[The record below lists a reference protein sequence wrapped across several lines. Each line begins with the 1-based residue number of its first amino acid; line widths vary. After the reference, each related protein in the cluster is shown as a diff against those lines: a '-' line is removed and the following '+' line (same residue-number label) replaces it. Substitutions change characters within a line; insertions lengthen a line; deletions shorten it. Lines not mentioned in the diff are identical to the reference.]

1 MSLMDKVIEDLKRES
16 ENEKVEE
23 LFLKI
28 IGVNEEA
35 TRIENQCRKKVN
47 IDKAELKSLIRN
59 QEFLLV
65 YLKRI
70 LNLLERVFFVENINR
85 IKTELNV
92 IDDFEMED
100 DTL

>member
-16 ENEKVEE
+16 ENEKVED

-28 IGVNEEA
+28 IGVNEETA
-35 TRIENQCRKKVN
+35 RIENQCRKKVN
-47 IDKAELKSLIRN
+47 IDKAELKSLMRN

-65 YLKRI
+65 YLKRM